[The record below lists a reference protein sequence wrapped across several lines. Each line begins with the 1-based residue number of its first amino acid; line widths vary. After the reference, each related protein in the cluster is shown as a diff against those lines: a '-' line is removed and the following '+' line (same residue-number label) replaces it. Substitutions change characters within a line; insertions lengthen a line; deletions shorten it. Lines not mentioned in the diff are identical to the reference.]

1 MTHFKQILVTTAGAA
16 IVATGLCAFTPS
28 ASAEASTAKPMAT
41 PMHMPTTAA
50 EHAAEAAKYDQ
61 EAADLQSKADHH
73 TTMAGLYRGL
83 AGGGGKQ
90 EVSYRSI
97 TNHCE
102 HLAGFYLKAA
112 TEARAMAAM
121 HRELAKAG

>member
-1 MTHFKQILVTTAGAA
+1 MIHFKQILVATAGAA
-16 IVATGLCAFTPS
+16 IVATGLLAFSPL
-28 ASAEASTAKPMAT
+28 ASAEAPTAKPMAM
-41 PMHMPTTAA
+41 PMHMPSTAA

-90 EVSYRSI
+90 EITYRSI
-97 TNHCE
+97 AAHCKR
-102 HLAGFYLKAA
+102 LAAYYTKAV

-121 HRELAKAG
+121 HRELAGGT